1 MGHLQIIRGS
11 VSGIP
16 YCGKHRDRL
25 ALKVGGDKKLRLQWS
40 SLRMMRRYL
49 AANRNRPAY

>member
-1 MGHLQIIRGS
+1 MRGS

-16 YCGKHRDRL
+16 YCEKHRDQIQ
-25 ALKVGGDKKLRLQWS
+25 LKIGSDKKMIMCWS

-49 AANRNRPAY
+49 AANRNRQAY